1 MRLLPN
7 TTDTMGPSPA
17 IAFHWGV
24 SGGLDLWLP
33 YRRWIVEQRRAT
45 EKGVSA

>member
-1 MRLLPN
+1 MLLN

-17 IAFHWGV
+17 TAFHWSV

-33 YRRWIVEQRRAT
+33 YRRWIVEQRRAA
-45 EKGVSA
+45 EKGIGA